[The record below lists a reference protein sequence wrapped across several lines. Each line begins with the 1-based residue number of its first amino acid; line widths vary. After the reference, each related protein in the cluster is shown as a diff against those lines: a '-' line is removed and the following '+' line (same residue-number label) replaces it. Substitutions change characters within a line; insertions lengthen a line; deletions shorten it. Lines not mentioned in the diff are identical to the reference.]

1 MGVGG
6 GGGVGGRPLEYN
18 GGGTLPKNESGGL
31 GIGSP
36 PPPHSIWEC
45 MARPHSSKTERVAD
59 IAARDGSAG
68 ACLFVGLLG
77 NIFDRGP
84 EAKPIKTRRPRAVP
98 GPLKTHRDKLL
109 RPNAE
114 ALHKQINL

>member
-1 MGVGG
+1 MGG
-6 GGGVGGRPLEYN
+6 GGKGGGGRPLEYN

-84 EAKPIKTRRPRAVP
+84 KQSQSKHVGP
-98 GPLKTHRDKLL
+98 GPCRA
-109 RPNAE
+109 R
-114 ALHKQINL
+114 